1 MERLS
6 PEQHLLH
13 VGQADAGAVEY
24 GGHARGGIREVE
36 PVDAEVVDIAHEVA
50 PADVEHGRGAAED
63 AGEVGTDLREK
74 GKKFVAESRTKVSEF
89 VEKGKARYSKA
100 FKKQAPAVE
109 EEVTPVE
116 EKTDDLIQ
124 E

>member
-1 MERLS
+1 MSNRDSGLFAF
-6 PEQHLLH
+6 LL
-13 VGQADAGAVEY
+13 GAV
-24 GGHARGGIREVE
+24 V
-36 PVDAEVVDIAHEVA
+36 
-50 PADVEHGRGAAED
+50 GAAAALLYAPKTGKETRAHLKKFTEDFVED

-100 FKKQAPAVE
+100 FKKQAPVVE

-116 EKTDDLIQ
+116 ENTDDLIQ